1 MFTCTQAFV
10 VIWDEMYLYIL
21 NIFDAV
27 CVMISY
33 SEGDLY
39 TIIAHTAWFSCIYK

>member
-21 NIFDAV
+21 NTFDSV
-27 CVMISY
+27 CVMIY
-33 SEGDLY
+33 RGKLG
-39 TIIAHTAWFSCIYK
+39 K

>member
-21 NIFDAV
+21 NTFDSV

-33 SEGDLY
+33 KKV
-39 TIIAHTAWFSCIYK
+39 ACIL